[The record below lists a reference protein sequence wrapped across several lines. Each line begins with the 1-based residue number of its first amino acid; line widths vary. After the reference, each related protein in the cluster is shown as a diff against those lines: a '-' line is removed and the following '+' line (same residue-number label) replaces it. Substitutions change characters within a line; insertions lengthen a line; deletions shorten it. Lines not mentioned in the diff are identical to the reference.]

1 MLNGMHIHFLP
12 FMLGLGGTAQALTT
26 TGEGVILHLVPR
38 PGGAAEGQKPITL
51 HTAHP
56 VFPIHHASG
65 SDGPVQAD
73 GSQQLTLY
81 STAWPD
87 VRPGPFLGDWGG
99 AVPLFDDGRIKPTQ
113 LMRTVINLGPRGEAE
128 TSCEIVMGGA
138 CIDHPQVDP
147 RFDGDRRC
155 RYIYSTWCNGNFD
168 GEAWSTSGSPPI
180 GWCRYD
186 SASGEAQRWLAPSGC
201 FCEEPLI
208 IPKEGCA
215 EHVDPGAVDE
225 ADTWLAGMMFDSA
238 RGVSCLAILDGAN
251 LSAGPVCKL
260 WLRQHVP
267 HGLHGC
273 WVEGAPCS
281 GE

>member
-1 MLNGMHIHFLP
+1 V
-12 FMLGLGGTAQALTT
+12 QALTT

-38 PGGAAEGQKPITL
+38 PGGAAEGREPITL
-51 HTAHP
+51 RTPHP
-56 VFPIHHASG
+56 IFVIHHANG
-65 SDGPVQAD
+65 FEDPVQAD
-73 GSQQLTLY
+73 GSQRLTLY
-81 STAWPD
+81 SAAWPD

-99 AVPLFDDGRIKPTQ
+99 AVPLFEQGRIKPTQ
-113 LMRTVINLGPRGEAE
+113 LMRTVISLGPRGEAE

-138 CIDHPQVDP
+138 CIDHPHVDP
-147 RFDGDRRC
+147 RFEGDRRC
-155 RYIYSTWCNGNFD
+155 RYIYSTWSNGMFD

-186 SASGEAQRWLAPSGC
+186 SATCEAERWVAPSGC
-201 FCEEPLI
+201 FCEEPVI
-208 IPKEGCA
+208 IPKEGGA
-215 EHVDPGAVDE
+215 EHVPSDAIDE
-225 ADTWLAGMMFDSA
+225 ANTWLAGMMFDSA
-238 RGVSCLAILDGAN
+238 RGVSCLAILDGAK

-273 WVEGAPCS
+273 WVDGAPYG